1 MSAKSCILVSGYI
14 VLFIIICRRKVM
26 SGKWKWKLKTKK
38 KSNTAKRAW
47 FKKKSLEKVKNIF
60 KWKDIQIRSKL
71 YLLFGFNAILFFA
84 TTVIVIF
91 LLNMVW
97 AKTVDIKNQGE
108 KAAAI
113 EEIGSLIRAKDIRIA
128 DYITF
133 LKEDDIKSYRE
144 LRNELNVSLES
155 LNETLDN
162 KEQQQLTK
170 KIEINNKRIDELF
183 ISVVAPAVVRL
194 DEQIYTDARMEIAQ
208 LREENAATLQDLIQ
222 DVEADRNN
230 TMQNMEQSMTLFVWL
245 IIGAAALSAIFSGVF
260 VFFVS
265 RSLKNNLARIVG
277 RAKRVAQGDLEED
290 VSTYD
295 GKDEIGQLEKAISGM
310 VDSLR
315 KMVNGI
321 GTAAVSVHKNS
332 EELAH
337 SSSNVKHSSQQ
348 ISETMA
354 ALSVSAEKQGE
365 GTGQLIAAY
374 NSFNTQLG
382 VAADNGAMVNEGSAK
397 VLSVTRSGHES
408 MKESIK
414 QTNIVYEMIRNTYE
428 EVLGMEEKTRNIHTL
443 VESIK
448 GIAAQTNLLAL
459 NAAIEAARAGEA
471 GRGFAVVA
479 NEVRKLANQVEDSLV
494 EINSTVIAVQNVSEA
509 VSRSLK
515 DGFQELEDGT
525 AKIRKTGEGLE
536 TIKSEVEDMVC
547 NIAVISNTLA
557 DLMAGSKEIKAGVE
571 EAAEAS
577 QTFAAGAVS
586 SSGSLQEQDS
596 ELEHIFART
605 NKMLSEANNLSALV
619 KNFKM

>member
-1 MSAKSCILVSGYI
+1 
-14 VLFIIICRRKVM
+14 M

-170 KIEINNKRIDELF
+170 KIEVNNKRIDELF

>member
-1 MSAKSCILVSGYI
+1 
-14 VLFIIICRRKVM
+14 M

-170 KIEINNKRIDELF
+170 KIEVNNKRIDELF

-245 IIGAAALSAIFSGVF
+245 IIGAAALSAIFSGGF

-365 GTGQLIAAY
+365 GTGQLIVAY

-414 QTNIVYEMIRNTYE
+414 QTNIVYEMIKNTYE

-471 GRGFAVVA
+471 GKGFAVVA

>member
-1 MSAKSCILVSGYI
+1 
-14 VLFIIICRRKVM
+14 M
-26 SGKWKWKLKTKK
+26 SGKWKRKQKI
-38 KSNTAKRAW
+38 NNDTAKRAW
-47 FKKKSLEKVKNIF
+47 FKKGSFYKVNTF
-60 KWKDIQIRSKL
+60 FRWRDIQIRSKL

-84 TTVIVIF
+84 TTAIVII
-91 LLNMVW
+91 LLNNVW

-108 KAAAI
+108 RAAAI
-113 EEIGSLIRAKDIRIA
+113 EEIGSIIRAKDIRIA

-133 LKEDDIKSYRE
+133 LKEEDIKSYRE

-155 LNETLDN
+155 LNETMDD
-162 KEQQQLTK
+162 KEQQQHLK
-170 KIEINNKRIDELF
+170 KIEENNKKIDELF

-194 DEQIYTDARMEIAQ
+194 DERIYTDARMEIAQ
-208 LREENAATLQDLIQ
+208 LRENNAATLQELIKH
-222 DVEADRNN
+222 VETDRNN
-230 TMQNMEQSMTLFVWL
+230 TMQNMEQRMMLFVWL
-245 IIGAAALSAIFSGVF
+245 IIGAAAMSTIFSGVF

-265 RSLKNNLARIVG
+265 RSLKNNLARIVQ
-277 RAKRVAQGDLEED
+277 RAKRVAQGDLKED

-295 GKDEIGQLEKAISGM
+295 GKDEIGQLEQAIGGM
-310 VDSLR
+310 VYSLR

-332 EELAH
+332 EELTH

-354 ALSVSAEKQGE
+354 ALSASAEKQGE
-365 GTGQLIAAY
+365 GTSQLIAAY
-374 NSFNTQLG
+374 ESFNSQLG
-382 VAADNGAMVNEGSAK
+382 IAADNGAMVNKGSAK
-397 VLSVTRSGHES
+397 VLSVTRNGYES
-408 MKESIK
+408 MKESVT

-471 GRGFAVVA
+471 GKGFAVVA
-479 NEVRKLANQVEDSLV
+479 NEVRKLANQVETSLV
-494 EINSTVIAVQNVSEA
+494 EINSTVTAVQNVSEA

-536 TIKSEVEDMVC
+536 IIKSEVEDMVC

-586 SSGSLQEQDS
+586 SSGSLQEQDA
-596 ELEHIFART
+596 ELDQIFART
-605 NKMLSEANNLSALV
+605 NKMLSEANNLAALV

>member
-1 MSAKSCILVSGYI
+1 
-14 VLFIIICRRKVM
+14 M
-26 SGKWKWKLKTKK
+26 SGKWKRKQKINNG
-38 KSNTAKRAW
+38 SAKRAW
-47 FKKKSLEKVKNIF
+47 FKKGSFYKVNTF
-60 KWKDIQIRSKL
+60 FRWRDIQIRSKL

-84 TTVIVIF
+84 TTAIVII
-91 LLNMVW
+91 LLNNVW

-108 KAAAI
+108 RAAAI
-113 EEIGSLIRAKDIRIA
+113 EEIGSIIRAKDIRIA

-133 LKEDDIKSYRE
+133 LKEEDIKSYRE

-155 LNETLDN
+155 LNETMDD
-162 KEQQQLTK
+162 KEQQQHLK
-170 KIEINNKRIDELF
+170 KIEENNKKIDELF

-194 DEQIYTDARMEIAQ
+194 DERIYTDARMEIAQ
-208 LREENAATLQDLIQ
+208 LRENNAATLQELIKH
-222 DVEADRNN
+222 VETDRNN
-230 TMQNMEQSMTLFVWL
+230 TMQNMEQRMMLFVWL
-245 IIGAAALSAIFSGVF
+245 IIGAAAMSTISSGVF

-265 RSLKNNLARIVG
+265 RSLKNNLARIVQ
-277 RAKRVAQGDLEED
+277 RAKRVAQGDLKED

-295 GKDEIGQLEKAISGM
+295 GKDEIGQLEQAIGGM
-310 VDSLR
+310 VYSLR

-332 EELAH
+332 EELTH
-337 SSSNVKHSSQQ
+337 SSSNFKHSSQQ

-354 ALSVSAEKQGE
+354 ALSASAEKQGE
-365 GTGQLIAAY
+365 GTSQLIAAY
-374 NSFNTQLG
+374 ESFNSQLG
-382 VAADNGAMVNEGSAK
+382 IAADNGAMVNEGSAK
-397 VLSVTRSGHES
+397 VLSVTRNGYES
-408 MKESIK
+408 MKESVT

-471 GRGFAVVA
+471 GKGFAVVA
-479 NEVRKLANQVEDSLV
+479 NEVRKLANQVETSLV
-494 EINSTVIAVQNVSEA
+494 EINSTVTAVQNVSEA

-536 TIKSEVEDMVC
+536 IIKSEVEDMVC

-557 DLMAGSKEIKAGVE
+557 DLMAGSKDIKAGVE

-586 SSGSLQEQDS
+586 SSGSLQEQDA
-596 ELEHIFART
+596 ELDQIFART
-605 NKMLSEANNLSALV
+605 NKMLSEANNLAALV

>member
-1 MSAKSCILVSGYI
+1 
-14 VLFIIICRRKVM
+14 M

-170 KIEINNKRIDELF
+170 KIEVNNKRIDELF

-222 DVEADRNN
+222 DVEAGRNN

-245 IIGAAALSAIFSGVF
+245 IIGAAALSAIFSGGF

-414 QTNIVYEMIRNTYE
+414 QTNIVYEMIKNTYE

-471 GRGFAVVA
+471 GKGFAVVA

>member
-1 MSAKSCILVSGYI
+1 
-14 VLFIIICRRKVM
+14 M
-26 SGKWKWKLKTKK
+26 SGKWKRKQKI
-38 KSNTAKRAW
+38 NNGTAKRAW
-47 FKKKSLEKVKNIF
+47 FKKGSFYKVNTF
-60 KWKDIQIRSKL
+60 FRWRDIQIRSKL

-84 TTVIVIF
+84 TTAIVII
-91 LLNMVW
+91 LLNNVW

-108 KAAAI
+108 RAAAI
-113 EEIGSLIRAKDIRIA
+113 EEIGSIIRAKDIRIA

-133 LKEDDIKSYRE
+133 LKEEDIKSYRE

-155 LNETLDN
+155 LNETMDD
-162 KEQQQLTK
+162 KEQQQHLK
-170 KIEINNKRIDELF
+170 KIEENNKKIDELF

-194 DEQIYTDARMEIAQ
+194 DERIYTDARMEIAQ
-208 LREENAATLQDLIQ
+208 LRENNAATLQELIKH
-222 DVEADRNN
+222 VETDRNN
-230 TMQNMEQSMTLFVWL
+230 TMQNMEQRMMLFVWL
-245 IIGAAALSAIFSGVF
+245 IIGAAAMSTISSGVF

-265 RSLKNNLARIVG
+265 RSLKNNLARIVQ
-277 RAKRVAQGDLEED
+277 RAKRVAQGDLKED

-295 GKDEIGQLEKAISGM
+295 GKDEIGQLEQAIGGM
-310 VDSLR
+310 VYSLR

-332 EELAH
+332 EELTH

-354 ALSVSAEKQGE
+354 ALSASAEKQGE
-365 GTGQLIAAY
+365 GTSQLIAAY
-374 NSFNTQLG
+374 ESFNSQLG
-382 VAADNGAMVNEGSAK
+382 IAADNGAMVNEGSAK
-397 VLSVTRSGHES
+397 VLSVTRNGYES
-408 MKESIK
+408 MKESVT

-471 GRGFAVVA
+471 GKGFAVVA
-479 NEVRKLANQVEDSLV
+479 NEVRKLANQVETSLV
-494 EINSTVIAVQNVSEA
+494 EINSTVTAVQNVSEA

-536 TIKSEVEDMVC
+536 IIKSEVEDMVC

-557 DLMAGSKEIKAGVE
+557 DLMAGSKDIKAGVE

-586 SSGSLQEQDS
+586 SSGSLQEQDA
-596 ELEHIFART
+596 ELDQIFART
-605 NKMLSEANNLSALV
+605 NKMLSEANNLAALV

>member
-1 MSAKSCILVSGYI
+1 
-14 VLFIIICRRKVM
+14 M

-170 KIEINNKRIDELF
+170 KIEVNNKRIDELF

-245 IIGAAALSAIFSGVF
+245 LIGAAALSAIFSGVF

-479 NEVRKLANQVEDSLV
+479 NEVRKLANQVEDSLI

>member
-1 MSAKSCILVSGYI
+1 
-14 VLFIIICRRKVM
+14 M

-170 KIEINNKRIDELF
+170 KIEVNNKRIDELF

-245 IIGAAALSAIFSGVF
+245 IIGAAALSAFFSAACL
-260 VFFVS
+260 S
-265 RSLKNNLARIVG
+265 SLYPGHLKTTW
-277 RAKRVAQGDLEED
+277 QGL
-290 VSTYD
+290 
-295 GKDEIGQLEKAISGM
+295 
-310 VDSLR
+310 
-315 KMVNGI
+315 
-321 GTAAVSVHKNS
+321 
-332 EELAH
+332 
-337 SSSNVKHSSQQ
+337 
-348 ISETMA
+348 
-354 ALSVSAEKQGE
+354 
-365 GTGQLIAAY
+365 
-374 NSFNTQLG
+374 
-382 VAADNGAMVNEGSAK
+382 
-397 VLSVTRSGHES
+397 
-408 MKESIK
+408 
-414 QTNIVYEMIRNTYE
+414 
-428 EVLGMEEKTRNIHTL
+428 
-443 VESIK
+443 
-448 GIAAQTNLLAL
+448 
-459 NAAIEAARAGEA
+459 
-471 GRGFAVVA
+471 
-479 NEVRKLANQVEDSLV
+479 
-494 EINSTVIAVQNVSEA
+494 
-509 VSRSLK
+509 
-515 DGFQELEDGT
+515 
-525 AKIRKTGEGLE
+525 
-536 TIKSEVEDMVC
+536 
-547 NIAVISNTLA
+547 
-557 DLMAGSKEIKAGVE
+557 
-571 EAAEAS
+571 
-577 QTFAAGAVS
+577 
-586 SSGSLQEQDS
+586 
-596 ELEHIFART
+596 
-605 NKMLSEANNLSALV
+605 
-619 KNFKM
+619 

>member
-1 MSAKSCILVSGYI
+1 
-14 VLFIIICRRKVM
+14 M
-26 SGKWKWKLKTKK
+26 SGKWKRKQKINKG
-38 KSNTAKRAW
+38 TAKRAW
-47 FKKKSLEKVKNIF
+47 FKEESIDKVSTIF
-60 KWKDIQIRSKL
+60 RWRDIQIRSKL
-71 YLLFGFNAILFFA
+71 YFMFGFNAILFFA
-84 TTVIVIF
+84 TTVIVIV

-113 EEIGSLIRAKDIRIA
+113 EEIGSIIRAKDIRIA

-133 LKEDDIKSYRE
+133 LKEEDIKSYRE

-155 LNETLDN
+155 LNVTMDD
-162 KEQQQLTK
+162 KEQQQHLK
-170 KIEINNKRIDELF
+170 EIAENNKKIDELF

-194 DEQIYTDARMEIAQ
+194 DEKIYTDARMEIAQ
-208 LREENAATLQDLIQ
+208 LRENNAAVLQELIEH
-222 DVEADRNN
+222 VETDRNH
-230 TMQNMEQSMTLFVWL
+230 TMQNMEQRMTLFVWL
-245 IIGAAALSAIFSGVF
+245 IIGAAAMSAIFSGVF

-265 RSLKNNLARIVG
+265 RSLKNNLARIVQ

-295 GKDEIGQLEKAISGM
+295 GKDEIGQLEQAISGM
-310 VDSLR
+310 VYSLR

-354 ALSVSAEKQGE
+354 ALSASAEKQGK
-365 GTGQLIAAY
+365 GTSQLIAAY
-374 NSFNTQLG
+374 ESFNSQLG
-382 VAADNGAMVNEGSAK
+382 IAADNGAMVNKGSAK
-397 VLSVTRSGHES
+397 VLSVTRNGYES
-408 MKESIK
+408 MKESIT
-414 QTNIVYEMIRNTYE
+414 QTNIVYEMIKNTYE

-471 GRGFAVVA
+471 GKGFAVVA
-479 NEVRKLANQVEDSLV
+479 NEVRKLANQVETSLV
-494 EINSTVIAVQNVSEA
+494 EINSTVTAVQNVSEA

-515 DGFQELEDGT
+515 DGFLELENGT
-525 AKIRKTGEGLE
+525 AKISKTGEGLE
-536 TIKSEVEDMVC
+536 IIKSEVEDMVC
-547 NIAVISNTLA
+547 NIAVISKTLA
-557 DLMAGSKEIKAGVE
+557 ELMAGSKEIKAGVE

-586 SSGSLQEQDS
+586 SSGSLQEQDA
-596 ELEHIFART
+596 ELDHIFERT
-605 NKMLSEANNLSALV
+605 NKMLSEANNLAALV

>member
-1 MSAKSCILVSGYI
+1 
-14 VLFIIICRRKVM
+14 M

>member
-1 MSAKSCILVSGYI
+1 
-14 VLFIIICRRKVM
+14 
-26 SGKWKWKLKTKK
+26 
-38 KSNTAKRAW
+38 
-47 FKKKSLEKVKNIF
+47 
-60 KWKDIQIRSKL
+60 
-71 YLLFGFNAILFFA
+71 
-84 TTVIVIF
+84 
-91 LLNMVW
+91 
-97 AKTVDIKNQGE
+97 
-108 KAAAI
+108 
-113 EEIGSLIRAKDIRIA
+113 
-128 DYITF
+128 
-133 LKEDDIKSYRE
+133 
-144 LRNELNVSLES
+144 
-155 LNETLDN
+155 
-162 KEQQQLTK
+162 
-170 KIEINNKRIDELF
+170 
-183 ISVVAPAVVRL
+183 
-194 DEQIYTDARMEIAQ
+194 
-208 LREENAATLQDLIQ
+208 
-222 DVEADRNN
+222 
-230 TMQNMEQSMTLFVWL
+230 MTLFVWL

-414 QTNIVYEMIRNTYE
+414 QTNIVYEMIKNTYE

>member
-1 MSAKSCILVSGYI
+1 
-14 VLFIIICRRKVM
+14 M

-170 KIEINNKRIDELF
+170 KIEVNNKRIDELF

-245 IIGAAALSAIFSGVF
+245 IIGAAALSTIFSGVF

-414 QTNIVYEMIRNTYE
+414 QTNIVYEMIKNTYE

-471 GRGFAVVA
+471 GKGFAVVA

>member
-1 MSAKSCILVSGYI
+1 
-14 VLFIIICRRKVM
+14 M

-97 AKTVDIKNQGE
+97 AKTVNIKNQGE

-170 KIEINNKRIDELF
+170 KIEVNNKRIDELF

-414 QTNIVYEMIRNTYE
+414 QTNIVYEMIKNTYE

>member
-1 MSAKSCILVSGYI
+1 
-14 VLFIIICRRKVM
+14 M

-170 KIEINNKRIDELF
+170 KIEVNNKRIDELF

-479 NEVRKLANQVEDSLV
+479 NEVRKLANQVEDSLI

-525 AKIRKTGEGLE
+525 AKMRKTGEGLE

>member
-1 MSAKSCILVSGYI
+1 
-14 VLFIIICRRKVM
+14 M
-26 SGKWKWKLKTKK
+26 SGKWKRKQKINNG
-38 KSNTAKRAW
+38 SAKRAW
-47 FKKKSLEKVKNIF
+47 FKKGSFYKVNTF
-60 KWKDIQIRSKL
+60 FRWRDIQIRSKL

-84 TTVIVIF
+84 TTAIVII
-91 LLNMVW
+91 LLNNVW

-108 KAAAI
+108 RAAAI
-113 EEIGSLIRAKDIRIA
+113 EEIGSIIRAKDIRIA

-133 LKEDDIKSYRE
+133 LKEEDIKSYRE

-155 LNETLDN
+155 LNETMDD
-162 KEQQQLTK
+162 KEQQQHLK
-170 KIEINNKRIDELF
+170 KIEENNKKIDELF

-194 DEQIYTDARMEIAQ
+194 DERIYTDARMEIAQ
-208 LREENAATLQDLIQ
+208 LRENNAATLQELIKH
-222 DVEADRNN
+222 VETDRNN
-230 TMQNMEQSMTLFVWL
+230 TMQNMEQRMMLFVWL
-245 IIGAAALSAIFSGVF
+245 IIGAAAMSTISSGVF

-265 RSLKNNLARIVG
+265 RSLKNNLARIVQ
-277 RAKRVAQGDLEED
+277 RAKRVAQGDLKED

-295 GKDEIGQLEKAISGM
+295 GKDEIGQLEQAIGGM
-310 VDSLR
+310 VYSLR

-332 EELAH
+332 EELTH

-354 ALSVSAEKQGE
+354 ALSASAEKQGE
-365 GTGQLIAAY
+365 GTSQLIAAY
-374 NSFNTQLG
+374 ESFNSQLG
-382 VAADNGAMVNEGSAK
+382 IAADNGAMVNEGSAK
-397 VLSVTRSGHES
+397 VLSVTRNGYES
-408 MKESIK
+408 MKESVT

-471 GRGFAVVA
+471 GKGFAVVA
-479 NEVRKLANQVEDSLV
+479 NEVRKLANQVETSLV
-494 EINSTVIAVQNVSEA
+494 EINSTVTAVQNVSEA

-536 TIKSEVEDMVC
+536 IIKSEVEDMVC

-557 DLMAGSKEIKAGVE
+557 DLMAGSKDIKAGVE

-586 SSGSLQEQDS
+586 SSGSLQEQDA
-596 ELEHIFART
+596 ELDQIFART
-605 NKMLSEANNLSALV
+605 NKMLSEANNLAALV

>member
-170 KIEINNKRIDELF
+170 KIEVNNKRIDELF

>member
-1 MSAKSCILVSGYI
+1 MSE
-14 VLFIIICRRKVM
+14 
-26 SGKWKWKLKTKK
+26 KWKRKLKTNN
-38 KSNTAKRAW
+38 STAKRAW
-47 FKKKSLEKVKNIF
+47 FKKERFDNF
-60 KWKDIQIRSKL
+60 RWRDIQIRSKL
-71 YLLFGFNAILFFA
+71 YLLFGFNAILFFT
-84 TTVIVIF
+84 TTVIVII

-113 EEIGSLIRAKDIRIA
+113 EEIGSIIRAKDIRIA

-133 LKEDDIKSYRE
+133 LKEEDIKSYRE

-155 LNETLDN
+155 LNVTMDD
-162 KEQQQLTK
+162 KEQQQHLK
-170 KIEINNKRIDELF
+170 EIAENNKKIDELF

-194 DEQIYTDARMEIAQ
+194 DEKIYTDARMEIAQ
-208 LREENAATLQDLIQ
+208 LRENNAAVLQELIEH
-222 DVEADRNN
+222 VETDRNH
-230 TMQNMEQSMTLFVWL
+230 TMQNMEQRMTLFVWL
-245 IIGAAALSAIFSGVF
+245 IIGAAAMSAIFSGVF

-265 RSLKNNLARIVG
+265 RSLKNNLARIVQ

-295 GKDEIGQLEKAISGM
+295 GKDEIGQLEQAISGM
-310 VDSLR
+310 VYSLR

-354 ALSVSAEKQGE
+354 ALSASAEKQGK
-365 GTGQLIAAY
+365 GTSQLIAAY
-374 NSFNTQLG
+374 ESFNSQLG
-382 VAADNGAMVNEGSAK
+382 IAADNGAMVNKGSAK
-397 VLSVTRSGHES
+397 VLSVTRNGYES
-408 MKESIK
+408 MKESIT
-414 QTNIVYEMIRNTYE
+414 QTNIVYEMIKNTYE

-448 GIAAQTNLLAL
+448 EIAAQTNLLAL

-471 GRGFAVVA
+471 GKGFAVVA
-479 NEVRKLANQVEDSLV
+479 NEVRKLANQVETSLV
-494 EINSTVIAVQNVSEA
+494 EINSTVTAVQNVSEA

-515 DGFQELEDGT
+515 DGFLELENGT
-525 AKIRKTGEGLE
+525 AKISKTGEGLE
-536 TIKSEVEDMVC
+536 IIKSEVEDMVC
-547 NIAVISNTLA
+547 NIAVISKTLA
-557 DLMAGSKEIKAGVE
+557 ELMAGSKEIKAGVE

-586 SSGSLQEQDS
+586 SSGSLQEQDA
-596 ELEHIFART
+596 ELDHIFERT
-605 NKMLSEANNLSALV
+605 NKMLSEANNLAALV

>member
-1 MSAKSCILVSGYI
+1 
-14 VLFIIICRRKVM
+14 M

-155 LNETLDN
+155 LNETVDN

-170 KIEINNKRIDELF
+170 KIEVNNKRIDELF

-290 VSTYD
+290 VSTYE

-605 NKMLSEANNLSALV
+605 NTMLSEANNLSALV

>member
-1 MSAKSCILVSGYI
+1 
-14 VLFIIICRRKVM
+14 M
-26 SGKWKWKLKTKK
+26 SGKWKRKQKI
-38 KSNTAKRAW
+38 NNDTAKRAW
-47 FKKKSLEKVKNIF
+47 FKKGSFYKVNTF
-60 KWKDIQIRSKL
+60 FRWRDIQIRSKL

-84 TTVIVIF
+84 TTAIVII
-91 LLNMVW
+91 LLNNVW

-108 KAAAI
+108 RAAAI
-113 EEIGSLIRAKDIRIA
+113 EEIGSIIRAKDIRIA

-133 LKEDDIKSYRE
+133 LKEEDIKSYRE

-155 LNETLDN
+155 LNETMDD
-162 KEQQQLTK
+162 KEQQQHLK
-170 KIEINNKRIDELF
+170 KIEENNKKIDELF

-194 DEQIYTDARMEIAQ
+194 DERIYTDARMEIAQ
-208 LREENAATLQDLIQ
+208 LRENNAATLQELIKH
-222 DVEADRNN
+222 VETDRNN
-230 TMQNMEQSMTLFVWL
+230 TMQNMEQRMMLFAWL
-245 IIGAAALSAIFSGVF
+245 IIGAAAMSTIFSGVF
-260 VFFVS
+260 VYFVS
-265 RSLKNNLARIVG
+265 RSLKNNLARIVQ
-277 RAKRVAQGDLEED
+277 RAKRVAQGDLKED

-295 GKDEIGQLEKAISGM
+295 GKDEIGQLEQAIGGM
-310 VDSLR
+310 VYSLR

-332 EELAH
+332 EELTH

-354 ALSVSAEKQGE
+354 ALSASAEKQGE
-365 GTGQLIAAY
+365 GTSQLIAAY
-374 NSFNTQLG
+374 QSFNSQLG
-382 VAADNGAMVNEGSAK
+382 IAADNGAMVNKGSAK
-397 VLSVTRSGHES
+397 VLSVTRNGYES
-408 MKESIK
+408 MKESVT

-471 GRGFAVVA
+471 GKGFAVVA
-479 NEVRKLANQVEDSLV
+479 NEVRKLANQVETSLV
-494 EINSTVIAVQNVSEA
+494 EINSTVTAVQNVSEA

-536 TIKSEVEDMVC
+536 IIKSEVEDMVC

-586 SSGSLQEQDS
+586 SSGSLQEQDA
-596 ELEHIFART
+596 ELDQIFART
-605 NKMLSEANNLSALV
+605 NKMLSEANNLAALV

>member
-1 MSAKSCILVSGYI
+1 
-14 VLFIIICRRKVM
+14 M

-170 KIEINNKRIDELF
+170 KIEVNNKRIDELF

-245 IIGAAALSAIFSGVF
+245 IIGPAALSAIFSGVF

-471 GRGFAVVA
+471 GKGFAVVA

>member
-1 MSAKSCILVSGYI
+1 
-14 VLFIIICRRKVM
+14 M

-170 KIEINNKRIDELF
+170 KIEVNNKRIDELF

-479 NEVRKLANQVEDSLV
+479 NEVRKLANQVEDSLI

>member
-170 KIEINNKRIDELF
+170 KIEVNNKRIDELF

-222 DVEADRNN
+222 NVEADRNN

-290 VSTYD
+290 VSTYN

-605 NKMLSEANNLSALV
+605 NTMLSEANNLSALV

>member
-1 MSAKSCILVSGYI
+1 
-14 VLFIIICRRKVM
+14 M
-26 SGKWKWKLKTKK
+26 SGKWKRKQKI
-38 KSNTAKRAW
+38 NNETAKRAW
-47 FKKKSLEKVKNIF
+47 FKKGSFYKVNTF
-60 KWKDIQIRSKL
+60 FRWRDIQIRSKL

-84 TTVIVIF
+84 TTAIVII
-91 LLNMVW
+91 LLNNVW

-108 KAAAI
+108 RAAAI
-113 EEIGSLIRAKDIRIA
+113 EEIGSIIRAKDIRIA

-133 LKEDDIKSYRE
+133 LKEEDIKSYRE

-155 LNETLDN
+155 LNETMDD
-162 KEQQQLTK
+162 KEQQQHLK
-170 KIEINNKRIDELF
+170 KIEENNKKIDELF

-194 DEQIYTDARMEIAQ
+194 DERIYTDARMEIAQ
-208 LREENAATLQDLIQ
+208 LRENNAATLQELIKH
-222 DVEADRNN
+222 VETDRNN
-230 TMQNMEQSMTLFVWL
+230 TMQNMEQRMMLFVWL
-245 IIGAAALSAIFSGVF
+245 IIGAAAMSTIFSGVF

-265 RSLKNNLARIVG
+265 RSLKNNLARIVQ
-277 RAKRVAQGDLEED
+277 RAKRVAQGDLKED

-295 GKDEIGQLEKAISGM
+295 GKDEIGQLEQAIGGM
-310 VDSLR
+310 VYSLR

-332 EELAH
+332 EELTH

-354 ALSVSAEKQGE
+354 ALSASAEKQGE
-365 GTGQLIAAY
+365 GTSQLIAAY
-374 NSFNTQLG
+374 ESFNSQLG
-382 VAADNGAMVNEGSAK
+382 IAADNGAMVNKGSAK
-397 VLSVTRSGHES
+397 VLSVTRNGYES
-408 MKESIK
+408 MKESVT

-471 GRGFAVVA
+471 GKGFAVVA
-479 NEVRKLANQVEDSLV
+479 NEVRKLANQVETSLV
-494 EINSTVIAVQNVSEA
+494 EINSTVTAVQNVSEA

-536 TIKSEVEDMVC
+536 IIKSEVEDMVC

-586 SSGSLQEQDS
+586 SSGSLQEQDA
-596 ELEHIFART
+596 ELDQIFART
-605 NKMLSEANNLSALV
+605 NKMLSEANNLAALV